1 MTKAIAL
8 WPIATRTKTSR
19 MLSAKEKLAATAT
32 SMNAKSIGENGGT
45 RKADLRIQ
53 TSAARSIVFL
63 RRDVLKEQFGKDQ
76 TRSDV
81 WP

>member
-19 MLSAKEKLAATAT
+19 MLSAKEKLAATAM
-32 SMNAKSIGENGGT
+32 SMNAKSIGENMGI

-53 TSAARSIVFL
+53 TSAARS
-63 RRDVLKEQFGKDQ
+63 Q
-76 TRSDV
+76 
-81 WP
+81 